1 MLKEV
6 TRAQPHDFPA
16 TLHELLAG
24 TQRELDE
31 IKPPFVRDMRQKA
44 PQVFQVIERRRAAL
58 FQRYFGKLLV
68 DGQRAG
74 MVRKDVPANL
84 IIEILLAIVQ
94 AIMNPAKMEKLG
106 MMPKEGFAGILK
118 IVLQGAL
125 TPKGRKA
132 CAHGSLGARQPRS
145 DRGSRIHSELCPVG
159 AIALLLL
166 LAGCGARKN
175 AVSGTIEVDEAHV
188 GPRSGG
194 RVEKILAWEGDRLH
208 EGQVI
213 VQLDASEL
221 RARRDLASA
230 QIDTAAHDADAQEAQ
245 LVFLRDDAGR
255 QKDLLNRRVV
265 SATDAERSD
274 SAAKA
279 QEKNVAA
286 AKMRVAQARA
296 QLADIDSQ
304 LAEMQIIAPADSI
317 LEVLSVK
324 VGDVLPANREA
335 ATLLMTGHLWV
346 RVYVPESWLG
356 LIKLGEQVRVR
367 VDSFPHTDFNGVVEQ
382 INRQAEFTPRNVQT
396 VADRIKQVFG
406 VKVRLPSDDDRLR
419 AGMAADVY
427 FPNVK

>member
-16 TLHELLAG
+16 TLRELLAG

-58 FQRYFGKLLV
+58 FQRYFGKLLLA
-68 DGQRAG
+68 GQRAG

-132 CAHGSLGARQPRS
+132 CAHCSLGAVHESLGPA
-145 DRGSRIHSELCPVG
+145 G
-159 AIALLLL
+159 ALALLLL
-166 LAGCGARKN
+166 LAGCGTRKN

-255 QKDLLNRRVV
+255 QQDLLNRRVV
-265 SATDAERSD
+265 SATDAERAD

-335 ATLLMTGHLWV
+335 ATLLLTGHLWV

-356 LIKLGEQVRVR
+356 LIKLGEHVRVR
-367 VDSFPHTDFNGVVEQ
+367 VDSFPHTDFDGVVEQ